1 MKSINCIGNLINFET
16 PKVMGILNITPDSFF
31 DGGKY
36 NNSTAILS
44 QVEKMLSEG
53 ATFIDV
59 GAYSSRPGAK
69 HISEAEELNRI
80 VPVVKLL
87 HQEFTD
93 ILISVDTFRSN
104 VALECVKN
112 GACMVNDISAGTM
125 DATMF
130 QTIATLQV
138 PYCIMHMQGTPQTMQ
153 KNPTYTN
160 VVQDVFYFFSKKL
173 TELRLLGVND
183 IIADVGFGF
192 GKTLAHN
199 YQLLN
204 QLAHFKNLDIP
215 LLVGL
220 SRKSML
226 FKPLEISQKNA
237 LNATTSANTIALLNG
252 ASMLRVH
259 DVKEAIEAIKIVDLL
274 NKNT

>member
-1 MKSINCIGNLINFET
+1 MTSINCNGNLINFEV

-36 NNSTAILS
+36 NNPTAILS

-259 DVKEAIEAIKIVDLL
+259 DVKEAVEAIKIVDLI